1 MNATPLCSGTFR
13 AIMQASTYMQP
24 IAPISP
30 TRQRL
35 LDAAVAV
42 CAKHGFRG
50 ATTREIA
57 AAADVNEVTLFRHFG
72 SKEKLIAALVQRSVE
87 AQVHAW
93 EQTEPGESLEANLR
107 QFAKCFH
114 RLLYEQE
121 PLIRALLGEIHQY
134 PVEARR
140 LISEAA
146 LPLRQRLHDSLKSA
160 QQAGRVREDLE
171 LTPAIDFFT
180 GTLLAEMLRR
190 TGQSQRLT
198 YTSESFL
205 ETAVQIFLGGIATT
219 RPAKKK

>member
-1 MNATPLCSGTFR
+1 
-13 AIMQASTYMQP
+13 MQATSSLP
-24 IAPISP
+24 SP
-30 TRQRL
+30 TRERL

-57 AAADVNEVTLFRHFG
+57 AAAAVNEVTLFRHFG
-72 SKEKLIAALVQRSVE
+72 SKEKLIAAVVQRSVE
-87 AQVHAW
+87 AQVEALRA
-93 EQTEPGESLEANLR
+93 TPPGESLEADLR

-134 PVEARR
+134 PLEARR

-146 LPLRQRLHDSLKSA
+146 LPLRERLHDSLKAA
-160 QQAGRVREDLE
+160 QQTGRVRADLE
-171 LTPAIDFFT
+171 LAPAIDFFT

-190 TGQSQRLT
+190 TGKSQRLA
-198 YTSESFL
+198 YSAESFL
-205 ETAVQIFLGGIATT
+205 ETAVQIFLGGIAT
-219 RPAKKK
+219 RGPKKK